1 MRKLKIQVQM
11 SIDGYIANPGGK
23 LDWMT
28 WNWDSELRKYVF
40 NLTRPVDCIVLG
52 KNLANEFINTWQ
64 ERLKDPATS
73 DAFARKMV
81 ETQKIVFSQT
91 IDRASWK
98 NTRLAKG
105 DLADEIIR
113 LKKTK
118 GRDIIAYGGV
128 SFLTSLIKTG
138 LIDEYNLFINPI
150 ILGSGLSIFHNP
162 EKNLKLDL
170 VYSTSFECGITALCY
185 TSQYSQE
192 NSRIMTYTADS
203 ANSV

>member
-1 MRKLKIQVQM
+1 M
-11 SIDGYIANPGGK
+11 SIDGYIADPGGK
-23 LDWMT
+23 MDWMN
-28 WNWDSELRKYVF
+28 WNWDVELKKYVY

-52 KNLANEFINTWQ
+52 KKLAHEFIDTWQ
-64 ERLKDPATS
+64 ERLKNPSTA

-91 IDRASWK
+91 LNKASWK

-105 DLADEIIR
+105 DLAEEINR

-118 GRDIIAYGGV
+118 GRDIIAYGGI

-138 LIDEYNLFINPI
+138 LVDEYNLFIKPV

-162 EKNLKLDL
+162 ENDLKLDL

-185 TSQYSQE
+185 IPHKILEKNQSLTITHS
-192 NSRIMTYTADS
+192 ADS
-203 ANSV
+203 L